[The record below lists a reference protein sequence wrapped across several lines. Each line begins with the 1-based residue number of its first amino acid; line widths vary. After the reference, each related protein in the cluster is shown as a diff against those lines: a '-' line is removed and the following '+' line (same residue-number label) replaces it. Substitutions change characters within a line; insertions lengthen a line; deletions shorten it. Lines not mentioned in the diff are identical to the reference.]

1 MIRGKEVLCV
11 SIRYQIVYTKGYAA
25 LSSWS
30 ADLAAAVA
38 LADRLLAAGYL
49 VNVWQHTPEGSF
61 RVSV

>member
-1 MIRGKEVLCV
+1 MV
-11 SIRYQIVYTKGYAA
+11 RYQVVYTKGHAV
-25 LSSWS
+25 LSFWS
-30 ADLAAAVA
+30 ADLAVAVA

>member
-1 MIRGKEVLCV
+1 M

-30 ADLAAAVA
+30 VDLAAAVA